1 MRLLFPIFRAGSI
14 PNLDAIQQ
22 DKVGN
27 QVKNGRSPMTAPRP
41 QRSCFA
47 NPNFDTLE
55 PYFLKQ
61 FPHFF
66 YYYYFLAAKNVTSSS
81 IDDLIDLKLSKG
93 MANIE
98 KIKACKGNSSCVNPS
113 VDDQFNISSFDD
125 PLKNSTTGKIDF
137 LTTSK
142 TAEVTK

>member
-1 MRLLFPIFRAGSI
+1 M
-14 PNLDAIQQ
+14 
-22 DKVGN
+22 
-27 QVKNGRSPMTAPRP
+27 
-41 QRSCFA
+41 
-47 NPNFDTLE
+47 
-55 PYFLKQ
+55 
-61 FPHFF
+61 
-66 YYYYFLAAKNVTSSS
+66 
-81 IDDLIDLKLSKG
+81 IDLKLSKG

-113 VDDQFNISSFDD
+113 VDDQFNISSSRKNTFLELFGTSKTTDIEIDD

>member
-1 MRLLFPIFRAGSI
+1 MVSSLFKKKIFA
-14 PNLDAIQQ
+14 A
-22 DKVGN
+22 
-27 QVKNGRSPMTAPRP
+27 NGT
-41 QRSCFA
+41 
-47 NPNFDTLE
+47 
-55 PYFLKQ
+55 
-61 FPHFF
+61 
-66 YYYYFLAAKNVTSSS
+66 TSSS
-81 IDDLIDLKLSKG
+81 LDYLRNLKISKA